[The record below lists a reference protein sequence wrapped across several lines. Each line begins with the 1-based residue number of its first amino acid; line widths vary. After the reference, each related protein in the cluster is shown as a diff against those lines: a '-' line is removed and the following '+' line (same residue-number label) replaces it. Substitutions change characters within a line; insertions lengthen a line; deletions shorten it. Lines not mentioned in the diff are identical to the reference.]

1 MKQLSN
7 DLSSISLLHNP
18 PDWAIASTAPSDNL
32 RKRSKGHDH
41 FQNGPTNINQKK
53 RTCSL
58 SKKEMIQYEFNYPHA
73 FIASG
78 IGPDGDGDIRR
89 KRRRKKLLRTGSIV
103 VGCAAIFFGFVF
115 SRDFIPL
122 SFTTGPS
129 RIVVEPPR
137 EQVMLSNTYEGI
149 IRLATVEGLVDIPK
163 DDEFITEE
171 SSLDAIVQEKENE
184 ETPLESMRITT
195 NSNEMHMFQKIFR
208 DHHEVFCGLFC
219 KHK

>member
-1 MKQLSN
+1 M
-7 DLSSISLLHNP
+7 
-18 PDWAIASTAPSDNL
+18 
-32 RKRSKGHDH
+32 
-41 FQNGPTNINQKK
+41 
-53 RTCSL
+53 
-58 SKKEMIQYEFNYPHA
+58 KEMIQYESNYPHA

-103 VGCAAIFFGFVF
+103 VGCAAILFGFVF
-115 SRDFIPL
+115 SRDYIPL
-122 SFTTGPS
+122 SFSTGPS

-137 EQVMLSNTYEGI
+137 EEVMLSNTYEGI

-163 DDEFITEE
+163 DEEFITEE
-171 SSLDAIVQEKENE
+171 HSTDDVVQGKEDQ
-184 ETPLESMRITT
+184 ETPLESTRITT
-195 NSNEMHMFQKIFR
+195 NPNEMHMLQKIFR

>member
-1 MKQLSN
+1 MKHLSN

-18 PDWAIASTAPSDNL
+18 PDWAIASSAPSDNL
-32 RKRSKGHDH
+32 RKRSKGHEP
-41 FQNGPTNINQKK
+41 FQNSTKNINQKK
-53 RTCSL
+53 RSRSL
-58 SKKEMIQYEFNYPHA
+58 SMKEMIQYESNYPHA

-103 VGCAAIFFGFVF
+103 VGCAAILFGFVF
-115 SRDFIPL
+115 SRDYIPL
-122 SFTTGPS
+122 SFSTGPS

-137 EQVMLSNTYEGI
+137 EEVMLSNTYEGI

-163 DDEFITEE
+163 DEEFITEE
-171 SSLDAIVQEKENE
+171 HSTDDVVQGKEDQ
-184 ETPLESMRITT
+184 ETPLESTRITT
-195 NSNEMHMFQKIFR
+195 DPNEMHMLQKIFR

>member
-1 MKQLSN
+1 MKHLSN

-18 PDWAIASTAPSDNL
+18 PDWAIASSAPSDNL
-32 RKRSKGHDH
+32 RKRSKGHEP
-41 FQNGPTNINQKK
+41 FQNSTKNINQKK
-53 RTCSL
+53 RSRSL
-58 SKKEMIQYEFNYPHA
+58 SMKEMIQYESNYPHA

-103 VGCAAIFFGFVF
+103 VGCAAILFGFVF
-115 SRDFIPL
+115 SRDYIPL
-122 SFTTGPS
+122 SFSTGPS

-137 EQVMLSNTYEGI
+137 EEVMLSNTYEGI

-163 DDEFITEE
+163 DEEFITEE
-171 SSLDAIVQEKENE
+171 HSTDDVVQGKEDQ
-184 ETPLESMRITT
+184 ETPLESTRITT
-195 NSNEMHMFQKIFR
+195 NPNEMHMLQKIFR

>member
-1 MKQLSN
+1 MNQLSN

-18 PDWAIASTAPSDNL
+18 PDWAIASSAPSDNL
-32 RKRSKGHDH
+32 RKRSKGHEP
-41 FQNGPTNINQKK
+41 FQNSTKNINQKK
-53 RTCSL
+53 RSRSL
-58 SKKEMIQYEFNYPHA
+58 SMKEMIQYESNYPHA

-103 VGCAAIFFGFVF
+103 VGCAAILFGFVF
-115 SRDFIPL
+115 SRDYIPL
-122 SFTTGPS
+122 SFSTGPS

-137 EQVMLSNTYEGI
+137 EEVMLSNTYEGI

-163 DDEFITEE
+163 DEEFITEE
-171 SSLDAIVQEKENE
+171 HSTDDVVQGKEDQ
-184 ETPLESMRITT
+184 ETPLESTRITT
-195 NSNEMHMFQKIFR
+195 NPNEMHMLQKIFR

>member
-1 MKQLSN
+1 MKHLSN

-18 PDWAIASTAPSDNL
+18 PDWAIASSAPSDNL
-32 RKRSKGHDH
+32 RKRSKGHEP
-41 FQNGPTNINQKK
+41 FQNSTKNIHQKK
-53 RTCSL
+53 RSRSL
-58 SKKEMIQYEFNYPHA
+58 SMKEMIQYESNYPHA

-103 VGCAAIFFGFVF
+103 VGCAAILFGFVF
-115 SRDFIPL
+115 SRDYIPL
-122 SFTTGPS
+122 SFSTGPS

-137 EQVMLSNTYEGI
+137 EEVMLSNTYEGI

-163 DDEFITEE
+163 DEEFITEE
-171 SSLDAIVQEKENE
+171 HSTDDVVQGKEDQ
-184 ETPLESMRITT
+184 ETPLESTRITT
-195 NSNEMHMFQKIFR
+195 NPNEMHMLQKIFR